1 MRVGF
6 IGLGRMG
13 APMVRNLARGNLE
26 VSLWNRTLDKAQTL
40 SAEIGARV
48 ADSPAGLARTCDV
61 VITVLEN
68 DEAVI
73 DVFERP
79 DGLLSGLTSGKIVV
93 DMSTVGP
100 WTTERISLQV
110 AEKGA
115 VLIDAPVSGS
125 VPAAEG
131 ATLMIMPA
139 GPDEALD
146 KTEPILALMGNPVI
160 RMGSSGAGATIKLA
174 INAIVFALNQALS
187 EVLVLAER
195 AGVDRELAYTAFQN
209 SAIRSPLIGNRRD
222 VYISP
227 GTTPVYF
234 TNALVVKDLE
244 LALRLAGEV
253 GADLPMA
260 KASLEMVKA
269 AVQAG
274 FGDADMGMAAVYMR
288 DHHQVNHIPE

>member
-1 MRVGF
+1 MQVGF

-13 APMVRNLARGNLE
+13 IHMARNLAAGDHD
-26 VSLWNRTLDKAQTL
+26 VALWNRTIDKAL
-40 SAEIGARV
+40 ALAEEIGGV
-48 ADSPAGLARTCDV
+48 VVDSPAALAASCDV

-68 DEAVI
+68 DEAVV

-79 DGLLSGLTSGKIVV
+79 DGILVGLSDGKIVV

-100 WTTERISLQV
+100 WTTSQLNARV

-125 VPAAEG
+125 VPAAQA

-139 GPDEALD
+139 GPDAALD
-146 KTEPILALMGNPVI
+146 IVEPLLQLMGTPII
-160 RMGSSGAGATIKLA
+160 RMGASGAGATIKLA

-187 EVLVLAER
+187 EVLVMAER
-195 AGVDRELAYTAFQN
+195 AGVDRELAFTAFQN
-209 SAIRSPLIGNRRD
+209 SAIRSPLIGNRRS
-222 VYISP
+222 VYTEP

-234 TNALVVKDLE
+234 TNDLVVKDLE
-244 LALRLAGEV
+244 LALRLAEQV
-253 GADLPMA
+253 GAELPMA

-269 AVQAG
+269 AVAAG

-288 DHHQVNHIPE
+288 DHHGSASHG